1 MLVLNKIFRIKTE
14 TTGSARKTRS
24 AGVALFLAIFL
35 LLPFAADAMGQS
47 ATTLAAPK
55 TPFPAGTF
63 PPRSWIDADT
73 GHRVTRVSFMPN
85 SKALFSSA
93 NAFTPDG
100 KDMIYVVPGAI
111 FDLNLATLTS
121 KLVKLGKIDQIIVG
135 TKTRRVFFTKAGN
148 ISLYAVD
155 IDTKKVTRLPG
166 IIPIRGVIWSINADE
181 TLLVGTAIEGASPS
195 TAPSFSEFMSKALQE
210 ELAQIKA
217 NPTAP
222 PPSHDDIK
230 LNAMK
235 MRLEAHI
242 PEDLFTINLQTG
254 QVNVILRGTDWLNR
268 PQFSPTD
275 PNLIMY
281 AHEGHSTDVD
291 RIWTIRADGTQN
303 QLIHQ
308 RSQKEES
315 ASREFWSG
323 DGKTIWYELQRP
335 KGKDFELVSYEVAT
349 GKRKFF
355 HLDNMQSSM
364 YYNVASDGSFFCG
377 SGRRSQTVHKADPT
391 VGQIQRSRE
400 WIEALYPIP
409 NSAVSGES
417 PQNAKWFHYFNSTAA
432 SDPNVKYTGWFRRER
447 LVNLYKNDYTKVEPN
462 VRISPD
468 NKLVIFTSDMFG
480 PAFIFAVNV
489 N

>member
-1 MLVLNKIFRIKTE
+1 MLVSNKIYRFTTE
-14 TTGSARKTRS
+14 TIGCARKTRS
-24 AGVALFLAIFL
+24 AGVARFLAFFL
-35 LLPFAADAMGQS
+35 LL
-47 ATTLAAPK
+47 TLAVHAVGQAVTTPPVLK

-100 KDMIYVVPGAI
+100 KDMIYVAPGAI

-121 KLVKLGKIDQIIVG
+121 RLVVMGPIDQIIVG
-135 TKTRRVFFTKAGN
+135 TKTRRVFFTKTN
-148 ISLYAVD
+148 DIYVHAVD

-166 IIPIRGVIWSINADE
+166 IVPMRGVIWSVNADE
-181 TLLVGTAIEGASPS
+181 TLLVGIAIENP
-195 TAPSFSEFMSKALQE
+195 TAPSFESFLLKATQE
-210 ELAQIKA
+210 EYAQIKA

-222 PPSHDDIK
+222 PPSHDDVK

-268 PQFSPTD
+268 VVFSPTD

-291 RIWTIRADGTQN
+291 RIWTIHADGTQN

-315 ASREFWSG
+315 ASREFWSH

-335 KGKDFELVSYEVAT
+335 KGKDFELVSYDVAT
-349 GKRKFF
+349 AKRKFF
-355 HLDNMQSSM
+355 HLDNIQSSM
-364 YYNVASDGSFFCG
+364 YYNIANDGSFFCG
-377 SGRRSQTVHKADPT
+377 SGRRSQTVHKDDPT
-391 VGQIQRSRE
+391 VGQIERSRE

-409 NSAVSGES
+409 DNAVSGES

-468 NKLVIFTSDMFG
+468 NKLVIFTSNMFG
-480 PAFIFAVNV
+480 PSFVFAVNV